1 MKTDRRLNKHVL
13 GFFAIASLALLPSCK
28 LLEWFKGKPS
38 EQCKPAVA
46 APAMA
51 TAPAVVEEPVLTG
64 DVIVSMQGKPLV
76 TTDSLQAEK
85 EKLIKAENPQ
95 LKAMMAF
102 MGPEQ
107 FDRQLSE
114 GLMIQAIVDKYIEDN
129 KMNKSSEYQAE
140 LQEGYKAIGRMI
152 NAKYFS
158 AAFEV
163 SVSAADVKS
172 FYDKNK
178 DVMPNL
184 LISRGGV
191 AALGV
196 QFENE
201 VQANEFAAKV
211 KQNNNDMK
219 KTAQA
224 AGLSDKVK
232 DFKLI
237 HSQSLGIDAALRDK
251 IVGIKTVPRVE
262 VFKIGDKSFWVVNAM
277 SKQEHK
283 YRPLVQVKND
293 IQQFLEKEKRS
304 EQYDEQINRLKSEYG
319 VVINEDHFK
328 TEQPGAGQSGQ
339 SAINQQPKMAQK
351 QAVKSTTSAKAKAKA
366 TLPKVA
372 KAA

>member
-1 MKTDRRLNKHVL
+1 MKTGRILNKHVL
-13 GFFAIASLALLPSCK
+13 GFFSIAALTLLPSCK
-28 LLEWFKGKPS
+28 LLEWFKGKP
-38 EQCKPAVA
+38 AVE
-46 APAMA
+46 APAMV
-51 TAPAVVEEPVLTG
+51 TTPAVSAEPVLTG
-64 DVIVSMQGKPLV
+64 DVIVSMQGMPLV

-85 EKLIKAENPQ
+85 EKLIKANPQ

-107 FDRQLSE
+107 LDRQLSE
-114 GLMIQAIVDKYIEDN
+114 GLMNQAIVDKYIADN

-140 LQEGYKAIGRMI
+140 LQEGYKAIERMI

-158 AAFEV
+158 SSFKVA
-163 SVSAADVKS
+163 VSAADVKS

-196 QFENE
+196 QFADE

-211 KQNNNDMK
+211 KQNNNDIK
-219 KTAQA
+219 KTAQV
-224 AGLSDKVK
+224 AGLSEKVK
-232 DFKLI
+232 DFKLV

-251 IVGIKTVPRVE
+251 IVGIKTAPRIE
-262 VFKIGDKSFWVVNAM
+262 VFKISDKAVWVVNAT

-283 YRPLVQVKND
+283 YRPLAQVKND
-293 IQQFLEKEKRS
+293 IQQYLEKEKRA
-304 EQYDEQINRLKSEYG
+304 EQYDEQINRLKNEYG

-339 SAINQQPKMAQK
+339 SAINRQPKMAQK
-351 QAVKSTTSAKAKAKA
+351 QAAKKTTSAKTA
-366 TLPKVA
+366 
-372 KAA
+372 